1 MVHNWLSHLDS
12 PGQYLRVCF
21 LDFSKAF
28 DHINHNVL
36 INKLIE
42 LGVRRSLIPWII
54 NFLSNRRQCIRL
66 SELTSNWMPITAG
79 VPQGTKLGP
88 ILFLV
93 MVNDL
98 KTHQNVDNWKFVDDI
113 SMAEA
118 LSRDAIPVIQ
128 SNLESTAMWTNYN
141 WMKLN
146 ASKCKEMLMCFL
158 RKRQEIQTPCVNGK
172 VLETVKSHKVL
183 GLIIQDN
190 LKWNKHIE
198 MSTSKAS
205 KRLHIIRVLRR
216 GGVPPHDLL
225 HIYYALV
232 RFVLEYCCTIWHN
245 SLPKYLSKNIEMV
258 QKRALRII
266 LPGAS
271 YSEALAKLNC
281 PRLDDRR
288 TFLCQKTIRNIASG
302 GYLSRHLPQTRESS
316 HKYDLR
322 KKSNFSTF
330 NCRTNR
336 FQKSFF
342 PSLTPFLNL

>member
-232 RFVLEYCCTIWHN
+232 RLSSNTVALFGITACQNTYRRILKWSRKGLYVLSYREH
-245 SLPKYLSKNIEMV
+245 
-258 QKRALRII
+258 RIV
-266 LPGAS
+266 
-271 YSEALAKLNC
+271 
-281 PRLDDRR
+281 
-288 TFLCQKTIRNIASG
+288 
-302 GYLSRHLPQTRESS
+302 RH
-316 HKYDLR
+316 
-322 KKSNFSTF
+322 
-330 NCRTNR
+330 
-336 FQKSFF
+336 
-342 PSLTPFLNL
+342 

>member
-1 MVHNWLSHLDS
+1 MLLE
-12 PGQYLRVCF
+12 
-21 LDFSKAF
+21 KATR
-28 DHINHNVL
+28 N
-36 INKLIE
+36 
-42 LGVRRSLIPWII
+42 P
-54 NFLSNRRQCIRL
+54 
-66 SELTSNWMPITAG
+66 
-79 VPQGTKLGP
+79 
-88 ILFLV
+88 
-93 MVNDL
+93 
-98 KTHQNVDNWKFVDDI
+98 
-113 SMAEA
+113 
-118 LSRDAIPVIQ
+118 
-128 SNLESTAMWTNYN
+128 
-141 WMKLN
+141 
-146 ASKCKEMLMCFL
+146 
-158 RKRQEIQTPCVNGK
+158 TPTVCVNGK

-205 KRLHIIRVLRR
+205 KRLHIIRVLRQ

-232 RFVLEYCCTIWHN
+232 HSVLEYCCIIWHN
-245 SLPKYLSKNIEMV
+245 SQPKYLLKNIEMV

-266 LPGAS
+266 LPGIS
-271 YSEALAKLNC
+271 NSEALEKLNC

-302 GYLSRHLPQTRESS
+302 SYLSRHLPQTRESS

-322 KKSNFSTF
+322 EKSNFSTL

-342 PSLTPFLNL
+342 SKLNPLFKFVIRF